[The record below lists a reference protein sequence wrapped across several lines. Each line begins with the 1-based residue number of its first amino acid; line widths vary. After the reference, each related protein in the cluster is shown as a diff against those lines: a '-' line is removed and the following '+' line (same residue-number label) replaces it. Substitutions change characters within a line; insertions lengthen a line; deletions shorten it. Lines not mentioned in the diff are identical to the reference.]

1 MHNPNLKIHVLFTD
15 VTINQILV
23 TLQKLVE
30 NYANVQ
36 FVSLNMDDYM
46 AGKLMDHWYHCTD
59 WRRGSY
65 HVNNLSNALRLLTVY
80 KYGGYYFDLDII
92 SVRPVTYY
100 RNFVAA
106 VDREIVNNNAIH
118 ADQKH
123 PFIEMAI
130 KDFVTN
136 FR

>member
-1 MHNPNLKIHVLFTD
+1 
-15 VTINQILV
+15 
-23 TLQKLVE
+23 
-30 NYANVQ
+30 
-36 FVSLNMDDYM
+36 
-46 AGKLMDHWYHCTD
+46 
-59 WRRGSY
+59 
-65 HVNNLSNALRLLTVY
+65 LSNALRLLTVY

-100 RNFVAA
+100 RNFIAA